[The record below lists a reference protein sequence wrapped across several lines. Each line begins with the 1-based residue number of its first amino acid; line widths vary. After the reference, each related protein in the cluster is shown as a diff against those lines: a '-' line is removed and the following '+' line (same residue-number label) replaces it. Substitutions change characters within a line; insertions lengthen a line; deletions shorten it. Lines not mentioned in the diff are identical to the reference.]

1 MGSNSKIE
9 WTDHTFNPWIGCTKV
24 SPGCANCYAEEL
36 MDKRY
41 GKAMW
46 GPEGARVVT
55 SDSNWRQPIAWNRA
69 AAASNTRARVF
80 CASLADVWEDRPEL
94 DGPRLRLMHLIRE
107 TAWLDWLL
115 LTKRP
120 ANVPWL
126 LRRVL
131 NDVRNPALHEWLGA
145 WIDGDPPA
153 NVWLGASV
161 EDQLRADERIPA
173 LLAVPAAVRFLSVE
187 PLLGPVHL
195 GLLGMLPRDVAP
207 APTPVWQRLHWVIV
221 GGESGR
227 NARLCDLANVRLV
240 VQECRAARVP
250 VFVKQLGARPMCG
263 VAPYRLRDAKG
274 GDPTEWPEDL
284 RVQQFPEAIAE

>member
-1 MGSNSKIE
+1 MGTNSTIE

-41 GKAMW
+41 GKVKW
-46 GPEGARVVT
+46 GPEGTRVVT
-55 SDSNWRQPIAWNRA
+55 SDSNWRKPYAWNRA

-80 CASLADVWEDRPEL
+80 CASLADVFEERAEL
-94 DGPRLRLMHLIRE
+94 DGVRLRLMRVIRN

-120 ANVPWL
+120 QNVLPL

-131 NDVRNPALHEWLGA
+131 NEVRDFWLYEWLSA
-145 WIDGDPPA
+145 WLDNYPPA

-161 EDQLRADERIPA
+161 EDQQRADERIPA
-173 LLAVPAAVRFLSVE
+173 LLAVPAAVRFLSCE

-195 GLLGMLPRDVAP
+195 GLVGMLPRDVA
-207 APTPVWQRLHWVIV
+207 ATPTPVWQRLHWVIV

-227 NARLCDLANVRLV
+227 HARACNLDYVRLV

-250 VFVKQLGARPMCG
+250 VFVKQLGANPFLDASG
-263 VAPYRLRDAKG
+263 LSLRDAKG
-274 GDPTEWPEDL
+274 GDPAEWPEDL